1 MKKFAA
7 LILVLIFILS
17 GCSENKSLGESD
29 EVITDTEILRI
40 KITDISNSQIA
51 LEIINESKCE
61 AVYEEF
67 YTLEFEK
74 DGVWHRLK
82 PKNENYAFI
91 EVAYVLEKESTC
103 TWGHRFEKIYG
114 ELPEGKYRLI
124 KNFTVFESENDPG
137 EKITLAVQ
145 FRVG

>member
-7 LILVLIFILS
+7 LILVLLLILS
-17 GCSENKSLGESD
+17 GCGGNKSLGESE
-29 EVITDTEILRI
+29 EVISDTEVLRL
-40 KITDISNSQIA
+40 KITDVSGTQIA

-61 AVYEEF
+61 VAYEEYYF
-67 YTLEFEK
+67 LEFEEEGK
-74 DGVWHRLK
+74 WHRLA
-82 PKNENYAFI
+82 PKNNDYSFI

-103 TWGHRFEKIYG
+103 TWGDKFERIYG

-124 KNFTVFESENDPG
+124 KYFTIFESEEDPG
-137 EKITLAVQ
+137 EKLTLAAQ